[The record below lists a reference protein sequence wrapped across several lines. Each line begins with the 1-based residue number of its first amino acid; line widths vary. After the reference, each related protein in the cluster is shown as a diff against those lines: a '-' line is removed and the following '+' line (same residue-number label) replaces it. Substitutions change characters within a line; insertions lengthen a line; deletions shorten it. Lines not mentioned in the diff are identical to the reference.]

1 MLLEASL
8 QKSNMYKAK
17 VIKPLSPLSSLDP
30 DWIVRLLE
38 SSDKESEEQ
47 GVEIDWLE
55 KLSPWVYLTTPIP
68 NNCFLK
74 KYLFGEAKIAQNF
87 LELEDHNMFGKL
99 LRSTPNEVIAAFW
112 SEHGLIKLP
121 LVFTCMYLRESIM
134 SIEELNSH
142 TIPLKIS

>member
-55 KLSPWVYLTTPIP
+55 KLSPWVYSQV
-68 NNCFLK
+68 
-74 KYLFGEAKIAQNF
+74 AQA
-87 LELEDHNMFGKL
+87 H
-99 LRSTPNEVIAAFW
+99 
-112 SEHGLIKLP
+112 
-121 LVFTCMYLRESIM
+121 YESP
-134 SIEELNSH
+134 EQH
-142 TIPLKIS
+142 YPT